1 MRDQFRLLTLGS
13 AKPMSSSFLLAA
25 PVGQVT
31 DLGDGRFRFRLGDGS
46 TGELSTPAGV
56 AVTFSDAL
64 PTPPYADTAEFSA
77 TLGTEHTLVVLTP
90 TLVDNL
96 DLTTSL
102 VRLGP

>member
-1 MRDQFRLLTLGS
+1 MAGTDQGH
-13 AKPMSSSFLLAA
+13 
-25 PVGQVT
+25 
-31 DLGDGRFRFRLGDGS
+31 GS
-46 TGELSTPAGV
+46 TWELSTPAGV

-64 PTPPYADTAEFSA
+64 PTPPYADSAQFSA

-96 DLTTSL
+96 DLTTTL